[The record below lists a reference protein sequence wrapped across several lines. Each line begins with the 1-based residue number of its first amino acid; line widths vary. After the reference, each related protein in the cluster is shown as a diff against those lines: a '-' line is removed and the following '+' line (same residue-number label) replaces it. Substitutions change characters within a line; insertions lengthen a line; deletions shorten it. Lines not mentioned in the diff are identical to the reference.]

1 MKAAPGADMQYRP
14 PPIERVV
21 ETILREKPSLVC
33 APHVEVRCVYGQLFN
48 FYYVYHFGPSLTP
61 RSNPSPDLDWHD
73 PSPGLLHGGR
83 RGHQR
88 GGRRLLP

>member
-33 APHVEVRCVYGQLFN
+33 APHVEVRCAYGQLFN

-73 PSPGLLHGGR
+73 PSP
-83 RGHQR
+83 
-88 GGRRLLP
+88 